1 MTAEGLPSAKY
12 HLSPFFYSFSTVSC
26 LSPSFWLLMKFTQ
39 LIPPFLRNKYLVSLS
54 LFAIWMLFFDKNDFF
69 TQLQRKKDLYEIEE
83 SKSYFAQKIDDS
95 KKFSRDMQNNAAA
108 IEKFAREKYHMK
120 RENEDLFLVRAA
132 GSK

>member
-1 MTAEGLPSAKY
+1 MNLA
-12 HLSPFFYSFSTVSC
+12 
-26 LSPSFWLLMKFTQ
+26 Q
-39 LIPPFLRNKYLVSLS
+39 LIPPFLRNKYLVSLA

>member
-1 MTAEGLPSAKY
+1 LPY
-12 HLSPFFYSFSTVSC
+12 GC
-26 LSPSFWLLMKFTQ
+26 C
-39 LIPPFLRNKYLVSLS
+39 
-54 LFAIWMLFFDKNDFF
+54 FFDKNDFF

>member
-12 HLSPFFYSFSTVSC
+12 HLSPFFYSFRAVYF
-26 LSPSFWLLMKFTQ
+26 LPLSFWLLMKFTQ